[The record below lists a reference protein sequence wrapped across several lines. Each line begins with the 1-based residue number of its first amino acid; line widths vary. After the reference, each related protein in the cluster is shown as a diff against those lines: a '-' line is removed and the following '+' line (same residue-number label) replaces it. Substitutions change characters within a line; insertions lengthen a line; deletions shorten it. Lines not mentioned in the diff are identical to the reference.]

1 MPSPPDRRDAISL
14 SGVLLT
20 AGFATLVKLRKGT
33 FAWTFVLLSILG
45 AIVILGSA
53 LLSWHFPSL
62 HENDELERLRMRA
75 LRIANRIQLC
85 SNFPDAW
92 VACLPLG
99 A

>member
-20 AGFATLVKLRKGT
+20 AGLATLVKLRKGT

-53 LLSWHFPSL
+53 LLSARRGIDRVIH
-62 HENDELERLRMRA
+62 A
-75 LRIANRIQLC
+75 LAT
-85 SNFPDAW
+85 
-92 VACLPLG
+92 V
-99 A
+99 